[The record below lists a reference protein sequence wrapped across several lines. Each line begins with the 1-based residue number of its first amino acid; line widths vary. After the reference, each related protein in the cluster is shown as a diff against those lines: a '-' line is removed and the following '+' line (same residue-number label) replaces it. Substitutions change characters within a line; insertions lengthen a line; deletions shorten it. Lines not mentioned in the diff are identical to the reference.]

1 VRQSSTGQGHHAV
14 SLESDQAARC
24 RHISGQHASV
34 VVWRKADETLRIPV
48 LAFVQGSAWRPEE
61 IAHHHVDGYL
71 RAPVRIVPGFPRV
84 AHCRIRVSRHQRE

>member
-1 VRQSSTGQGHHAV
+1 V

-34 VVWRKADETLRIPV
+34 VVWRKA
-48 LAFVQGSAWRPEE
+48 WRPEE

-71 RAPVRIVPGFPRV
+71 RAPIQVSLAWHMPDQSFQAPITRV
-84 AHCRIRVSRHQRE
+84 AQVRETCKQRVSAQPRLHAGRPN